1 MQTACEEKTKQECI
15 SVGCVPPAAVAVT
28 DGGCGPG
35 PDPPQLP
42 PWLWAWTIFPS
53 TSPFDVGLD
62 QIHLSFPLRCGPG
75 PDPPQLPPWVWAW
88 TRSPSA
94 SPLGVGLDQ
103 IPPASPLGVG
113 LDQIP
118 LSFPL
123 GCGPGDPPGNLKGM
137 LEPDPPGPGTPPGTR
152 PPRDQA
158 HPQGPG
164 TPCPWDQAPPVNRI
178 TDTLK
183 NITLL
188 QTSFAGGNNN
198 KRQVA
203 LQCRGSVNRWFYH
216 SWTFTLF
223 PLFLTDNG

>member
-1 MQTACEEKTKQECI
+1 MQTACEKKTKQECI

-42 PWLWAWTIFPS
+42 PW
-53 TSPFDVGLD
+53 
-62 QIHLSFPLRCGPG
+62 
-75 PDPPQLPPWVWAW
+75 VWAW

-94 SPLGVGLDQ
+94 SPLGVGLETPLETWKACWNQTPQDQ
-103 IPPASPLGVG
+103 ALPLGPGPPETRHIPKDQAPPA
-113 LDQIP
+113 
-118 LSFPL
+118 
-123 GCGPGDPPGNLKGM
+123 
-137 LEPDPPGPGTPPGTR
+137 PGTR
-152 PPRDQA
+152 
-158 HPQGPG
+158 HP
-164 TPCPWDQAPPVNRI
+164 PPVNRI